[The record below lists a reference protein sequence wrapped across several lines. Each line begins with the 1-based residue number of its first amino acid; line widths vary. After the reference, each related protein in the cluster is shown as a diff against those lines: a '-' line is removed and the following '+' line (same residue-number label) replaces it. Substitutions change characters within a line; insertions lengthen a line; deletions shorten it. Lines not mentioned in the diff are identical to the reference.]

1 MRIALLCA
9 ITGKYYLH
17 NQSLNE
23 LLFRSS
29 ETNRDDNAK
38 GTVLTKLKRH
48 LQHNKAEPMQK
59 LAPNRRTN
67 NTLHNDPDADHVY
80 SPISFAARRTCL
92 YINRSPY
99 AYHAN
104 TFSRSDRFYLTLLN
118 IGHVNF

>member
-9 ITGKYYLH
+9 ITRKYYLH

-38 GTVLTKLKRH
+38 GPVLTKLKRH

-67 NTLHNDPDADHVY
+67 NTLHNDPDADHIC
-80 SPISFAARRTCL
+80 SPISFTAQSTCL
-92 YINRSPY
+92 YELIPKPLIMPVY
-99 AYHAN
+99 
-104 TFSRSDRFYLTLLN
+104 
-118 IGHVNF
+118 